1 LIYFQEKR
9 KNKVSNIWIRLT
21 QWEGGNNMNVLKWL
35 NKHFEEAIL
44 VFLLA
49 TISCVMMAQ
58 IIARTFFN
66 SMTWPEEFSRYCYIW
81 TVFLSL
87 GYTIKKGNMLRV
99 GIVMDLLPQ
108 KLRKSIEIIVN
119 IIMLVLFVILLR
131 YSIIYTGK
139 IKSSGQFSPAMHLP
153 MWIMYMST
161 IIGFALAA
169 LRMIQEIILNIRN
182 FNAKAETTLEA
193 TLKEAKQE
201 VQATGITVNDN
212 DGLLGGED

>member
-1 LIYFQEKR
+1 
-9 KNKVSNIWIRLT
+9 
-21 QWEGGNNMNVLKWL
+21 MNGFKWL

-99 GIVMDLLPQ
+99 GIVMDLLPH

-201 VQATGITVNDN
+201 VQATGTDVNDN

>member
-1 LIYFQEKR
+1 
-9 KNKVSNIWIRLT
+9 
-21 QWEGGNNMNVLKWL
+21 KWL

-66 SMTWPEEFSRYCYIW
+66 SMTWPEEFCRYCYIW

-99 GIVMDLLPQ
+99 GIVMDLLPH

>member
-1 LIYFQEKR
+1 
-9 KNKVSNIWIRLT
+9 
-21 QWEGGNNMNVLKWL
+21 MNGFKWL